1 MTKYAV
7 AAEGEGVNRQELED
21 AARKILEEKLS
32 CDDVSVY
39 VCLIDHKI
47 TYKYR
52 RFSSGRIDDI
62 EIWLPVYLQQAPQ
75 DAAEDIISCL
85 AVRIRTGKKIR
96 YRQDTLQ
103 WIADN
108 RSE

>member
-1 MTKYAV
+1 MNKEKLA
-7 AAEGEGVNRQELED
+7 GL
-21 AARKILEEKLS
+21 ARKILEEKLS
-32 CDDVSVY
+32 CDDAVSVY

-52 RFSSGRIDDI
+52 RFISGRISDV

-75 DAAEDIISCL
+75 DVAEDIISCL
-85 AVRIRTGKKIR
+85 AVKIRTGKKIKH
-96 YRQDTLQ
+96 RQDTLQ

>member
-1 MTKYAV
+1 MNKEKLA
-7 AAEGEGVNRQELED
+7 GL
-21 AARKILEEKLS
+21 ARKILEEKLG

-47 TYKYR
+47 TYRYR
-52 RFSSGRIDDI
+52 RFRSGRIDDV
-62 EIWLPVYLQQAPQ
+62 EIYLPVYLQQAPQ
-75 DAAEDIISCL
+75 DAAEDIVSCL
-85 AVRIRTGKKIR
+85 AVKIKTGKKNR

>member
-1 MTKYAV
+1 MNKEKLA
-7 AAEGEGVNRQELED
+7 GL
-21 AARKILEEKLS
+21 ARKTLEEKLG

-52 RFSSGRIDDI
+52 RSISGRIQDM

-75 DAAEDIISCL
+75 DVAEDIIACL
-85 AVRIRTGKKIR
+85 AAKIKTGKKIR
-96 YRQDTLQ
+96 HSQDTLQ

-108 RSE
+108 RSS

>member
-1 MTKYAV
+1 MNKEKL
-7 AAEGEGVNRQELED
+7 AEL
-21 AARKILEEKLS
+21 ARKILEEKLC

-75 DAAEDIISCL
+75 DVAEDIISCL
-85 AVRIRTGKKIR
+85 AVKIKTGKKIR

>member
-1 MTKYAV
+1 MNKEKLAGLT
-7 AAEGEGVNRQELED
+7 
-21 AARKILEEKLS
+21 RKILEEKLS

-52 RFSSGRIDDI
+52 RSISGRIQDM

-75 DAAEDIISCL
+75 DVAEDIVSCL
-85 AVRIRTGKKIR
+85 AVKIKTGKKIR
-96 YRQDTLQ
+96 HRQDTLQ

-108 RSE
+108 RSS

>member
-1 MTKYAV
+1 MNKERL
-7 AAEGEGVNRQELED
+7 AEV
-21 AARKILEEKLS
+21 ARKILEEKLS
-32 CDDVSVY
+32 CDNVSVY

-52 RFSSGRIDDI
+52 RSISGRISDI

-75 DAAEDIISCL
+75 NATEDILSCL
-85 AVRIRTGKKIR
+85 AVKIKTGKKIR
-96 YRQDTLQ
+96 YSQDTLQ

>member
-1 MTKYAV
+1 MNKEKLAGLT
-7 AAEGEGVNRQELED
+7 
-21 AARKILEEKLS
+21 RKILEEKLS
-32 CDDVSVY
+32 CDDVITVY

-52 RFSSGRIDDI
+52 RSSSGRISDV

-85 AVRIRTGKKIR
+85 AVRIKTGKKIR

-108 RSE
+108 RSS

>member
-1 MTKYAV
+1 M
-7 AAEGEGVNRQELED
+7 NRQELEELTG
-21 AARKILEEKLS
+21 RILEEKLG
-32 CDDVSVY
+32 CDDVSVH

-47 TYKYR
+47 RYEYGR
-52 RFSSGRIDDI
+52 SISGRIHDI
-62 EIWLPVYLQQAPQ
+62 EMWLPVYLQQAPQ

-85 AVRIRTGKKIR
+85 AVKIKTGKKIR

-108 RSE
+108 RSS

>member
-1 MTKYAV
+1 MNKEKLA
-7 AAEGEGVNRQELED
+7 GL
-21 AARKILEEKLS
+21 ARKTLEKKLS

-47 TYKYR
+47 TYRYR
-52 RFSSGRIDDI
+52 RSISGRISDVK
-62 EIWLPVYLQQAPQ
+62 IWLSVYLQQAPQ
-75 DAAEDIISCL
+75 DVAEDIIACL
-85 AVRIRTGKKIR
+85 AVKIKTGKKIR

-108 RSE
+108 RSS

>member
-1 MTKYAV
+1 MNKEKLA
-7 AAEGEGVNRQELED
+7 GL
-21 AARKILEEKLS
+21 ARKILEEKLS
-32 CDDVSVY
+32 CDGVSVY

-52 RFSSGRIDDI
+52 RSISGRISDV

-75 DAAEDIISCL
+75 DAAEDIITCL
-85 AVRIRTGKKIR
+85 AVRIKTGKKIR
-96 YRQDTLQ
+96 YSQDTLQ

>member
-1 MTKYAV
+1 MNKEKLAGLT
-7 AAEGEGVNRQELED
+7 
-21 AARKILEEKLS
+21 RKTLEEKLG

-47 TYKYR
+47 
-52 RFSSGRIDDI
+52 RFEYGRSGSGRIDDI

-75 DAAEDIISCL
+75 DVAEDIISCL
-85 AVRIRTGKKIR
+85 AVRIKTGKKPE
-96 YRQDTLQ
+96 YSAAAKA

>member
-1 MTKYAV
+1 MNKEKLA
-7 AAEGEGVNRQELED
+7 GL
-21 AARKILEEKLS
+21 ARKILEERLS

-52 RFSSGRIDDI
+52 RFISGRISDV

-75 DAAEDIISCL
+75 NAAEDIISCL
-85 AVRIRTGKKIR
+85 AVKIKTGKKVR
-96 YRQDTLQ
+96 YSQDTLQ

-108 RSE
+108 RSS

>member
-1 MTKYAV
+1 MNKEKL
-7 AAEGEGVNRQELED
+7 AEL
-21 AARKILEEKLS
+21 ARKTLEKKLS

-47 TYKYR
+47 K
-52 RFSSGRIDDI
+52 FSYARSISGRIDDI
-62 EIWLPVYLQQAPQ
+62 EMWLPVYLQQAPQ
-75 DAAEDIISCL
+75 GVAEDIITCL
-85 AVRIRTGKKIR
+85 AVRIKTGKKIR

>member
-1 MTKYAV
+1 MNKEKLA
-7 AAEGEGVNRQELED
+7 GL
-21 AARKILEEKLS
+21 ARKILEEKLS

-39 VCLIDHKI
+39 VCLIDHRI
-47 TYKYR
+47 LYKYR
-52 RFSSGRIDDI
+52 RSISGRISDV

-75 DAAEDIISCL
+75 NAAEDIISCL

>member
-1 MTKYAV
+1 MNKEKL
-7 AAEGEGVNRQELED
+7 AEL
-21 AARKILEEKLS
+21 ARKTLEKKLS

-39 VCLIDHKI
+39 VCLIDHRI

-52 RFSSGRIDDI
+52 RSASGRIHDI
-62 EIWLPVYLQQAPQ
+62 EMWLPVYLQQAPQ
-75 DAAEDIISCL
+75 DVAEDIVSCL
-85 AVRIRTGKKIR
+85 AVRIKTGKKIR